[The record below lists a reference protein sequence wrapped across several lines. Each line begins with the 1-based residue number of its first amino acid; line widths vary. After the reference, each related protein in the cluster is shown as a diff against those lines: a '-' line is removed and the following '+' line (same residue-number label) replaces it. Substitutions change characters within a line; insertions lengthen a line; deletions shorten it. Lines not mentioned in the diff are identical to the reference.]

1 MQILQYNRQKLYY
14 KWALILCIIA
24 LTGYTFYFEFEDYSK
39 GLTIFTDNVSLYIR
53 LALVVYFLLLLF
65 YINRIPDYIFNLLGF
80 VIAVPLGWSV
90 SVICYLTVG
99 WEGITVTGFIFLILA
114 SAVVFDFSLR
124 NFAISLFLI
133 LSFHFTILSFYPKP
147 QTEYMLSHIFLLS
160 LSSILG
166 LTINYLVNI
175 IKKNETQALQE
186 RALLLKEIHHRVKNN
201 LQVVS
206 SLLDLQSGTIPD
218 EKTKTMIKESQ
229 SRVKSM
235 ALIHQL
241 LYETDTFTTID
252 FSIYLRQL
260 MDSLSSAFAKPG
272 KNIEYS
278 LNTDKILL
286 NIDTAVALGLITN
299 ELATNA
305 YKYAFPNKSKGNIDI
320 RFKNAPD
327 HTISLTIQDNGTGF
341 PESFN
346 FENTQT
352 LGLKLV
358 KLLARQIKADLK
370 YTVNHGT
377 EFKIIIP
384 GEL

>member
-24 LTGYTFYFEFEDYSK
+24 LMGYTFYFEYESYRE

-53 LALVVYFLLLLF
+53 LGLVVYFSFLLLF
-65 YINRIPDYIFNLLGF
+65 IDRLPKYLFKLLGF
-80 VIAVPLGWSV
+80 IITVPLGWSV
-90 SVICYLTVG
+90 SIISYLTVG
-99 WEGITVTGFIFLILA
+99 WEGITVTGYIFLILA
-114 SAVVFDFSLR
+114 SAVVFDFTLR
-124 NFAISLFLI
+124 NYTISLFLI
-133 LSFHFTILSFYPKP
+133 LSFHFTILSFYPDP
-147 QTEYMLSHIFLLS
+147 ETEDILSHIFLLG

-175 IKKNETQALQE
+175 IKKNETKALQE

-218 EKTKTMIKESQ
+218 EKTKTMVKESQ

-278 LNTDKILL
+278 LDTDKIFLD
-286 NIDTAVALGLITN
+286 IDTAVALGLITN

-305 YKYAFPNKSKGNIDI
+305 YKYAFSNRSEGNISI
-320 RFKNAPD
+320 HFKNTPD
-327 HTISLTIQDNGTGF
+327 HFISLTIQDNGKGF

-346 FENTQT
+346 LENTQT

-358 KLLARQIKADLK
+358 KLLARQIRADLK
-370 YTVNHGT
+370 YKVNHGT
-377 EFKIIIP
+377 EFKLIIP